1 MSKKLIVISFL
12 SILTLTACGSP
23 AASTWVTP
31 LPADIDK
38 NVTEILPVGS
48 FEVSGE
54 YIAPSGT
61 KTTIKGYVN
70 YGSLADGKD
79 CEADYMLTN
88 VTENTEQTPSIA
100 TLVHVIHPK
109 NGPAWFRNE
118 SDANKPGRWYDS
130 SSPMAPMI
138 TMLFA
143 PSIVASD
150 FSPGILEGAGTGEL
164 CSLPVIPRFMDLE
177 GDRLTFNEVKTKAA
191 ALAARARW
199 VEKFI
204 DATGLTGSERE
215 KYIKLLLEISEADYS
230 TLTKGMSLTINK
242 NDNGQIEIKQLRD
255 DTEGFMVV
263 IRLTPTETR
272 GVEKVNGVN
281 YFDDVRKEVKES
293 GLSSLEFLERIEL
306 SNSYQ

>member
-1 MSKKLIVISFL
+1 MSKKLIAISFL
-12 SILTLTACGSP
+12 SIFTLTACGSP
-23 AASTWVTP
+23 TESTWVTP

-54 YIAPSGT
+54 YSTASGT
-61 KTTIKGYVN
+61 KTTINGYVN

-79 CEADYMLTN
+79 CEANYMLTN
-88 VTENTEQTPSIA
+88 VTKNTEQTPSLA
-100 TLVHVIHPK
+100 TSVHVIHPK

-118 SDANKPGRWYDS
+118 SNATKPGRWYDS
-130 SSPMAPMI
+130 SSPMAPML

-164 CSLPVIPRFMDLE
+164 CSLPVIPRFMNIE
-177 GDRLTFNEVKTKAA
+177 GDSLTFNEVKTKAA
-191 ALAARARW
+191 VFAARARW

-204 DATGLTGSERE
+204 DATGLTGSDRD
-215 KYIKLLLEISEADYS
+215 KYIKLLLEISNGDYS
-230 TLTKGMSLTINK
+230 KLTKGMSITITK

-255 DTEGFMVV
+255 DTEGFMVI
-263 IRLTPTETR
+263 IRLTPTEIR
-272 GVEKVNGVN
+272 SVEQINGII
-281 YFDDVRKEVKES
+281 YFDDVKKEVKES
-293 GLSSLEFLERIEL
+293 GLSSLEFLEKDL
-306 SNSYQ
+306 DS

>member
-1 MSKKLIVISFL
+1 MSKKIIAISFL
-12 SILTLTACGSP
+12 LILTLTACGSP
-23 AASTWVTP
+23 TKSTWVTP

-38 NVTEILPVGS
+38 NVTDILPVGS

-54 YIAPSGT
+54 YGTPSGI

-88 VTENTEQTPSIA
+88 VTKNTEQTPSIA
-100 TLVHVIHPK
+100 SSVHVIHPK

-118 SDANKPGRWYDS
+118 SNATIPGRWYDS

-164 CSLPVIPRFMDLE
+164 CSLPVIPRFMNLA

-191 ALAARARW
+191 VLAARARW

-204 DATGLTGSERE
+204 DATGLTGSDRD
-215 KYIKLLLEISEADYS
+215 KYINLLLELSLGSYS
-230 TLTKGMSLTINK
+230 TLTKGMSITITK
-242 NDNGQIEIKQLRD
+242 NDNGQIEIKQLRE

-263 IRLTPTETR
+263 ILLTPTETR
-272 GVEKVNGVN
+272 RIEQVKGIT

-293 GLSSLEFLERIEL
+293 GLSSLEFLEKD
-306 SNSYQ
+306 

>member
-38 NVTEILPVGS
+38 SITEILPVGS

-54 YIAPSGT
+54 YIAPSGA
-61 KTTIKGYVN
+61 KTTINGYVN

-79 CEADYMLTN
+79 CEADYILTN
-88 VTENTEQTPSIA
+88 VTENTEQNSSIA

-164 CSLPVIPRFMDLE
+164 CSLPVIPRFMNLE

-191 ALAARARW
+191 VLAARARW

-215 KYIKLLLEISEADYS
+215 KYIKLLLEVSLGDYS
-230 TLTKGMSLTINK
+230 NLTKGISITITK
-242 NDNGQIEIKQLRD
+242 KDNGQIEIKQLRD
-255 DTEGFMVV
+255 DTEGFMVI

-272 GVEKVNGVN
+272 SVEQINGVT

-293 GLSSLEFLERIEL
+293 GLSSLEFLEKDL
-306 SNSYQ
+306 AK

>member
-38 NVTEILPVGS
+38 NITEILPIGS

-54 YIAPSGT
+54 YIAPSGS
-61 KTTIKGYVN
+61 KTTINGYVN
-70 YGSLADGKD
+70 YGLLDDGKD

-88 VTENTEQTPSIA
+88 VTENTEQTPNIA

-118 SDANKPGRWYDS
+118 SDSTKPGRWYDS

-164 CSLPVIPRFMDLE
+164 CSLPVIPRFMNLE

-191 ALAARARW
+191 VLAARARW

-204 DATGLTGSERE
+204 DATGLTGSDRE
-215 KYIKLLLEISEADYS
+215 KYINLLIELSLGDYS
-230 TLTKGMSLTINK
+230 NLTKGMSITITK
-242 NDNGQIEIKQLRD
+242 KDNGQIEIKQLRD

-272 GVEKVNGVN
+272 GVDKVNGVI

-293 GLSSLEFLERIEL
+293 GLSSLEFLEKDL
-306 SNSYQ
+306 AK

>member
-23 AASTWVTP
+23 VASTWVTP

-88 VTENTEQTPSIA
+88 VTENTEQNSSIA

-164 CSLPVIPRFMDLE
+164 CSLPVIPRFMNLE
-177 GDRLTFNEVKTKAA
+177 GDRLTFNEVNTKAA
-191 ALAARARW
+191 VLAARARW

-204 DATGLTGSERE
+204 DATGLTGSERD
-215 KYIKLLLEISEADYS
+215 KYIKLLLEISEGDYS
-230 TLTKGMSLTINK
+230 TLTKGMSITINK
-242 NDNGQIEIKQLRD
+242 NNNDQIEIKQLRD

-272 GVEKVNGVN
+272 GVEQVNGVT

-293 GLSSLEFLERIEL
+293 GLSSLEFLEKDL
-306 SNSYQ
+306 AK